1 MLRKCYI
8 ENMEKKYIVSTNY
21 FNQRWTWILRAARF
35 LLAMLFLYLVDLQEL
50 ESGSNILILGFVFA
64 ALLGIVLLIW
74 PTDELALD
82 KDNIYFIR
90 KSLWSVLNRTREYK
104 ISNFK
109 AIGTYNMSKPAG
121 VFALFVPVWDVHR
134 VEMIFKDDS
143 SSSLDLMIPKK
154 ELKKM
159 LLMVRERIIHNP

>member
-1 MLRKCYI
+1 MDITRRPFSNSHVIFVFGRPARTRKRL
-8 ENMEKKYIVSTNY
+8 NY
-21 FNQRWTWILRAARF
+21 FSPWICFCRIVGNR
-35 LLAMLFLYLVDLQEL
+35 
-50 ESGSNILILGFVFA
+50 
-64 ALLGIVLLIW
+64 IVLLIW

-90 KSLWSVLNRTREYK
+90 KSLWSELNRTRQYK

-109 AIGTYNMSKPAG
+109 TIGTYNMSKPAG

-154 ELKKM
+154 ELKKI
-159 LLMVRERIIHNP
+159 LLMVREKIIQNR